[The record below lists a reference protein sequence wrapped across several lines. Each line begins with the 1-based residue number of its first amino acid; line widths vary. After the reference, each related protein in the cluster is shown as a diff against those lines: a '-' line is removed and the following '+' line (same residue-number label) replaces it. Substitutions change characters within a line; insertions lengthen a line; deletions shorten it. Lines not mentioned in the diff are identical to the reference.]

1 MNCKFVDLLFAAVT
15 TVAVSACT
23 LTQIEDIGYVE
34 EDGLVTVTATAEPY
48 GGDVRTSLQ
57 PDGST
62 IYWNPGD
69 EIKLF
74 AEEES
79 AKFTSVNTVSGMTA
93 KFKGMLSFAFG
104 SNEGGDGSTYLWGL
118 NPYQEDASFDGSA
131 ITATVPTVQE
141 GVPGSFGKGTF
152 LSIAKSDSWNLTYY
166 NLCGGLKFN
175 LKHAG
180 INKVILKSNGG
191 ETLSGKVKIGV
202 DGSKHPYVTEVVNGV
217 DSLVLVPA
225 EGDAFIPGQ
234 NYYFSC
240 LPVTMSSGLTL
251 KFIGD
256 CATAQLVSTKSNTI
270 KRSVF
275 GNVGTVDKNLVY
287 TPVLVDLGLNVK
299 WGACNLGASSA
310 EEYGGY
316 YAWGELE
323 TKSEYRWTTYK
334 YSLDTEGTS
343 FSKYTGE
350 DYTVLESSDDI
361 AHETFGDKWRIPTQ
375 KDFEDL
381 KNPDNCTWTWTQV
394 NGVNGYRVT
403 SKKDGFVG
411 NSIFLPAAGL
421 FPGQSLYKG
430 GISGFYW
437 SSSLYSG
444 DQQCA
449 FDLNFDSESYV
460 SPGNGKRCYGRTVRP
475 VQVKTEKIT
484 IIIGFDDLS

>member
-1 MNCKFVDLLFAAVT
+1 MNCKFFDLLFAVAA
-15 TVAVSACT
+15 TVAVGACS
-23 LTQIEDIGYVE
+23 LTQMGEPVSAG

-48 GGDVRTSLQ
+48 GSNVRTSLQ

-74 AEEES
+74 AEDEI
-79 AKFTSVNTVSGMTA
+79 AKFTSVNTESGMTA
-93 KFKGMLSFAFG
+93 KFKGVLNFAFG
-104 SNEGGDGSTYLWGL
+104 SNEGGSGSTYIWGL
-118 NPYQEDASFDGSA
+118 NPYQEDASFDGNT
-131 ITATVPTVQE
+131 ITATVPTEQE

-166 NLCGGLKFN
+166 NLCGGIKFN

-202 DGSKHPYVTEVVNGV
+202 DGNKHPFVAEVVNGV

-240 LPVTMSSGLTL
+240 LPVTMASGLTF
-251 KFIGD
+251 KFLGD

-310 EEYGGY
+310 EEYGDY

-323 TKSEYRWTTYK
+323 TKAEYSWTTYK
-334 YSLDTEGTS
+334 YSLDAEGTG

-350 DYTVLESSDDI
+350 DFTALESSDD
-361 AHETFGDKWRIPTQ
+361 AVRATYGDRWKIPTQ
-375 KDFEDL
+375 KDFDDL

-421 FPGQSLYKG
+421 LGNPGPEG
-430 GISGFYW
+430 GDAGFYW
-437 SSSLYSG
+437 TSSLYTADPQYAVNLG
-444 DQQCA
+444 
-449 FDLNFDSESYV
+449 FDSGAISEQE
-460 SPGNGKRCYGRTVRP
+460 KDARCYGLTVRP

-484 IIIGFDDLS
+484 IIIGFDDLN